1 MAQVTSTDWGILV
14 VQATYQPLR
23 TAVIRD
29 MQYGITL
36 SSERT
41 RTDDLL
47 QREPVIT

>member
-1 MAQVTSTDWGILV
+1 MAQVTSIDWGIPV

-41 RTDDLL
+41 
-47 QREPVIT
+47 